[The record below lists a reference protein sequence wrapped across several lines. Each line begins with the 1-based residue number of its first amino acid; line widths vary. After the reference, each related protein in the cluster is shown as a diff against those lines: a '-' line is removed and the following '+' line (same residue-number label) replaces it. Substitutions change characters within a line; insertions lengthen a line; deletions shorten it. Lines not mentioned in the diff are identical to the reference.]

1 MIKVINS
8 MMTII
13 EQISSGVLRKESVGS
28 HVTAFEWFLIH
39 MGWTLE
45 IDELNKNKKV
55 MFVM

>member
-1 MIKVINS
+1 VIKVINS

-39 MGWTLE
+39 MGWSLE
-45 IDELNKNKKV
+45 IDELNKK
-55 MFVM
+55 